1 MCEGSVKSESGR
13 RSDREGSSKHM
24 GTILN
29 LSKRQMYLLK
39 VNSYYFLF
47 CENSSLGQRLSYRAQ
62 WDARGMIMKLL
73 ETSRASFKGILFHQ
87 VSNFLSRLR
96 GKGSA
101 GKFTAAEQQF
111 LLSRF

>member
-39 VNSYYFLF
+39 VNSLYFVKIALWTKDF
-47 CENSSLGQRLSYRAQ
+47 DTGSMGRQ
-62 WDARGMIMKLL
+62 GMIMKLL
-73 ETSRASFKGILFHQ
+73 EIS
-87 VSNFLSRLR
+87 
-96 GKGSA
+96 
-101 GKFTAAEQQF
+101 
-111 LLSRF
+111 